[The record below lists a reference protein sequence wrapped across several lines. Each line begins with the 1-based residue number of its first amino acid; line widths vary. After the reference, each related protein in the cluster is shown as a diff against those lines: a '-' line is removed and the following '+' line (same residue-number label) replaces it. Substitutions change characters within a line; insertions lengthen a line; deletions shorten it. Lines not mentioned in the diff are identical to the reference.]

1 MSDYDNNLSGA
12 LFPNDRKGDNE
23 RAPDFTGTC
32 EIEGTEFRMAGWKRV
47 SRAGRAFISIKFEDA
62 AEFNARRQE
71 QLAAAEGADALEI

>member
-12 LFPNDRKGDNE
+12 LFPNDRKGDND

-47 SRAGRAFISIKFEDA
+47 SRAGRAFISLKFEDA
-62 AEFNARRQE
+62 EEFNARRKE
-71 QLAAAEGADALEI
+71 ALEAAEGADALEI